1 MAGGRESCKQIATLN
16 PRPGSAERPGSLCL
30 QGSLKCVESGEGEHP
45 DGGPPGP
52 RPPPGAASAQP
63 RRRAWALALCT
74 PLPFMFTEK
83 ERERRERSLWLPSSD
98 HKYCKL
104 QMAAPLPNSAH
115 TASPDAMERAAPAA
129 LTTCTP
135 LPTTPGEG
143 RDGECCPALLPKPPS
158 PRPGRG
164 TPREVQG
171 GAGFARRG
179 AELCWFLNVGLLCR
193 DHAASPLPGPAWL
206 LRVEWLL
213 SSLPQLPLPLVL
225 TARAPPL
232 PPRFDSHA
240 AARL

>member
-1 MAGGRESCKQIATLN
+1 MSMKSQLPLKLSFGRGHSPLFFPVFYPVLRALAGGRESCKQIATLN

-63 RRRAWALALCT
+63 GRRAWALALCT
-74 PLPFMFTEK
+74 PLLFMFTEK

-115 TASPDAMERAAPAA
+115 TASPDAMERAGPAA

-158 PRPGRG
+158 R
-164 TPREVQG
+164 QG
-171 GAGFARRG
+171 HPQRGAGWGRIC
-179 AELCWFLNVGLLCR
+179 AEGSRAL
-193 DHAASPLPGPAWL
+193 
-206 LRVEWLL
+206 
-213 SSLPQLPLPLVL
+213 LVL
-225 TARAPPL
+225 KRWAPLEGSRSLSLTRSGVATAC
-232 PPRFDSHA
+232 
-240 AARL
+240 